1 MDAPPGPAD
10 VPVAALDGTLGPDAR
25 AWVER
30 TLASF
35 TLEALAA
42 QLVVE
47 WIPGSYVSP
56 TSPEFEPLRS
66 WVAEERIG
74 GVSPSIGSPLAYAA
88 RLNALQRAAEVPLLV
103 ASDFEN
109 GGPGMRLSG
118 SYALPSMLP
127 QGGGTAFP
135 PTMAFG
141 AIGDERFAYE
151 YGRIT
156 AREARAVGVH
166 MLFAPVLDVN
176 SNPDNPVIST
186 RSFGADPDLVAR
198 LGAAF
203 IRGARDGGALTTGK
217 HFPGHGDTSV
227 DSHVG
232 IPVVEADRVR
242 LDTLELVPFRRAIE
256 EGVDGIMTAHVQL
269 PRVLGPGAPPA
280 TLADGILTDLL
291 RRDLGFDGLVL
302 TDALTMRAITDLY
315 GIEEASVRSVEAG
328 ADVILAP
335 RAVPE
340 VVDAVVEAVRSGRLT
355 RARLEASARRIL
367 ELKARLRL
375 HEGRAVSLE
384 AVEAVVGSGPHLAF
398 ADSAATR
405 SITLVRD
412 TARLLPLP
420 RPGVVAAAASGTGGA
435 AMAGLADAAAV
446 GGAAAADPLVHLRFA
461 PSTWLWAGRE
471 LDPGLHAR
479 VPGVRTVALDERS
492 DSLAWA
498 AAAAVLDAARA
509 EGGRLLVT
517 AYVPPAAGS
526 GPDALPEELRRL
538 VAEHADP
545 DRTVLVSLGNPYLL
559 AALPHVGT
567 YLVAWGDREVS
578 QRAVLAALFGEEA
591 IGGRL
596 PVPLPPYPIG
606 HGLERPRTAERLV
619 VRGVDDPL
627 VAAGIAAGE
636 AGAPMDALAVA
647 DAAAVGMDAALTLRL
662 DSLARAA
669 VTDSVAS
676 GITLAVGRHGRLVH
690 LAGYGELA

>member
-1 MDAPPGPAD
+1 EEG
-10 VPVAALDGTLGPDAR
+10 R

-88 RLNALQRAAEVPLLV
+88 RLNALQRAAEVPRLV

-141 AIGDERFAYE
+141 AIGEERFAYE

-269 PRVLGPGAPPA
+269 PRVLGPCAPPA

-398 ADSAATR
+398 ADSASSRSRARGGPPGRRPGPGAPRGPGWPPRPRSGERPRPTRSSTSASRRRRGSGRGASSTPGSTRGSPGCGRSPSTSGATR
-405 SITLVRD
+405 S
-412 TARLLPLP
+412 PGPP
-420 RPGVVAAAASGTGGA
+420 RPPSSTPRGRRAGGSSSPPTCRPPPGRDPTRFPRSSAASS
-435 AMAGLADAAAV
+435 
-446 GGAAAADPLVHLRFA
+446 
-461 PSTWLWAGRE
+461 PST
-471 LDPGLHAR
+471 P
-479 VPGVRTVALDERS
+479 T
-492 DSLAWA
+492 
-498 AAAAVLDAARA
+498 
-509 EGGRLLVT
+509 
-517 AYVPPAAGS
+517 
-526 GPDALPEELRRL
+526 
-538 VAEHADP
+538 
-545 DRTVLVSLGNPYLL
+545 
-559 AALPHVGT
+559 
-567 YLVAWGDREVS
+567 
-578 QRAVLAALFGEEA
+578 
-591 IGGRL
+591 
-596 PVPLPPYPIG
+596 
-606 HGLERPRTAERLV
+606 RTAPCSSPSAIPTCSPRFRTWAPTSS
-619 VRGVDDPL
+619 RG
-627 VAAGIAAGE
+627 A
-636 AGAPMDALAVA
+636 
-647 DAAAVGMDAALTLRL
+647 T
-662 DSLARAA
+662 
-669 VTDSVAS
+669 
-676 GITLAVGRHGRLVH
+676 GRSP
-690 LAGYGELA
+690 